1 MKYAQI
7 RKSDISNGEGIGVS
21 LWTQG
26 CPYHCAGCHNP
37 DQWDRN
43 GGKELTDQDI
53 ENMFI
58 YINKPYISRFSILGG
73 EPLLPENITTLLKIV
88 LRIKEERPDIKVWV
102 WTGTTL
108 KDLLLLCRFEDC
120 EDKIFES
127 QKWNGQSIKELV
139 ELLNNIDYLIDG
151 RFIQEQKDLSL
162 KYRGSKNQKVY
173 DMRQSIQRKA
183 IVYASF

>member
-21 LWTQG
+21 LWVQG
-26 CPYHCAGCHNP
+26 CPYHCAGCHNQ

-43 GGKELTDQDI
+43 GGKELTDQGI

-73 EPLLPENITTLLKIV
+73 EPLLPENIATLLKIV
-88 LRIKEERPDIKVWV
+88 LRIKEERPDIKIWV

-108 KDLLLLCRFEDC
+108 KDLLFLCRFEDC
-120 EDKIFES
+120 EDKIFEN
-127 QKWNGQSIKELV
+127 QKWDGQSIKELV

-162 KYRGSKNQKVY
+162 KYRGSKNQKIY
-173 DMRQSIQRKA
+173 DMRQSIQKKA